1 MVSLKALM
9 TIAAKV
15 MDQESIVMLRLNS
28 ARNSNLTELMASMK
42 LPKSP
47 RDLVEST
54 FMTLIEE
61 AKYLTTQDPV
71 IETRLA

>member
-15 MDQESIVMLRLNS
+15 MDQEFIVMLRLNS
-28 ARNSNLTELMASMK
+28 ARNSNLTEPMASMK

>member
-1 MVSLKALM
+1 MVSLRALM
-9 TIAAKV
+9 TIVAKV
-15 MDQESIVMLRLNS
+15 MDQEFIVMPPLNS
-28 ARNSNLTELMASMK
+28 ARNSSLTEPMASMK

>member
-1 MVSLKALM
+1 MVSLKALV

-15 MDQESIVMLRLNS
+15 MDQESIVMPRLNS

-47 RDLVEST
+47 KELAEST

>member
-1 MVSLKALM
+1 MVSLKALVAI
-9 TIAAKV
+9 TAKV
-15 MDQESIVMLRLNS
+15 MDQESIVMPRLNL
-28 ARNSNLTELMASMK
+28 ARNSNLTEPMASMR

-47 RDLVEST
+47 RDLAEST

-61 AKYLTTQDPV
+61 AKYLTTQDLV